1 MNITRIITIPVR
13 AGRGLSEVK
22 IVDELVEFEEEKLLM
37 TVLVCSWNTTKNTPN
52 IRWEETYFVLYN

>member
-22 IVDELVEFEEEKLLM
+22 IVVELVEFEEEKVGM
-37 TVLVCSWNTTKNTPN
+37 TVLVCS
-52 IRWEETYFVLYN
+52 